1 MHGDSRKASSRYTAV
16 VNSTATVSIVI
27 PSYNYGRFL
36 AEAVESALAQTV
48 PALEVV
54 IADDGSTDDSLAVA
68 ERYQRFATVRVLK
81 LPHAGALAT
90 FNAGVQA
97 TRGAYFVV
105 LSADDR
111 LDPRFIER
119 TLPLLEAHPD
129 AAYVYTAYRMFGA
142 RFRVLPAR
150 PYDPHLLARRP
161 YIIGTVL
168 MRRAVF
174 DAVGGYSGELD
185 FGYEDWDLF
194 VTLAQREWHGVPLPE
209 VLFQYRQH
217 QATSRNRLPFRLV
230 LRARRQIYE
239 RHRSLY
245 RWPLPIFLVS
255 TVLDQQVL
263 RLRALP
269 RAIVRRLLLQ
279 RHVPEQP
286 TACLIHDGDVGA
298 ARADQLAPALA
309 AIGTVQRVT
318 LSTEAAPWQNLLTRF
333 GRELAGDR
341 TVLVALAAW
350 RRFRAWL
357 RGTRGAIDTRAT
369 LYVAIGLDALLAAVI
384 ACLIH
389 RAYLIYDPLHSW
401 SRRSQRPLPALWG
414 FLERVALW
422 LTQAVVVQDSSLGA
436 EITTRYALPYLEIQ
450 PIGGRAGLRNA
461 GAALNVE
468 IERARFEQLCKDLLA
483 RA

>member
-1 MHGDSRKASSRYTAV
+1 VSNA
-16 VNSTATVSIVI
+16 ATVSIVI

-48 PALEVV
+48 PALEVI

-68 ERYQRFATVRVLK
+68 ERFQRFATVRVLK
-81 LPHAGALAT
+81 LPHAGAIAT

-97 TRGAYFVV
+97 TRGTYFVI

-150 PYDPHLLARRP
+150 PYDPRLLARRP

-168 MRRAVF
+168 MRRGVF
-174 DAVGGYSGELD
+174 DAVGGYSSELEV
-185 FGYEDWDLF
+185 GYEDWDLY
-194 VTLAQREWHGVPLPE
+194 VSLAQREWHGVPLPE
-209 VLFQYRQH
+209 VLFHYRQH
-217 QATSRNRLPFRLV
+217 QTASRNRLPFRLV
-230 LRARRQIYE
+230 LRARRQIFE

-245 RWPLPIFLVS
+245 RWPLPVFLAGTIIDHQLV
-255 TVLDQQVL
+255 
-263 RLRALP
+263 RLQALP
-269 RAIVRRLLLQ
+269 RALARRLVLP
-279 RHVPEQP
+279 RHVSEHP
-286 TACLIHDGDVGA
+286 TVCLVYDGDVGA
-298 ARADQLAPALA
+298 ARADQVAPALA
-309 AIGTVQRVT
+309 TTGLVQRIT
-318 LSTEAAPWQNLLTRF
+318 LSTEAAPWQNLLARF

-369 LYVAIGLDALLAAVI
+369 VYFAIGLDALLAAVI

-414 FLERVALW
+414 FLERIALW
-422 LTQAVVVQDSSLGA
+422 LTQAVVVQDSGIGA
-436 EITTRYALPYLEIQ
+436 EIVARYALPYLEIQ
-450 PIGGRAGLRNA
+450 PGSGRAGLRSA
-461 GAALNVE
+461 GTALHAE
-468 IERARFEQLCKDLLA
+468 IERSRLEQLSKDLLA